1 MSLALDSSIHV
12 WIHRPGGT
20 GFTMENT
27 SARTGAVRGFEHPVA
42 FWAGT
47 LACSVGVL
55 LHLPMYYSRDMG
67 YRMSGMTPDAP
78 MVTGMAL
85 ILLGLPLVL
94 YGLLPRRSG
103 EIVRSAA
110 RVRVRPLDDAPLRA
124 QHVILLLVMAV
135 AVTIDVMKP
144 ATLSFIA
151 PGVAKE
157 YHLLPA
163 NKHSHTTVAWL
174 PLFGIGGTVL
184 GSWLWGSL
192 GDRIGRR
199 ASIMF
204 AGILFVSTSICGAMP
219 GFDWNLLM
227 CLLMG
232 IGAGGMLPVAF
243 TLLSETMPARHRG
256 WTMMLVGGEVAAAYV
271 LVSSL
276 SAWLTP
282 HYSWR
287 ILWLIGLPTGL
298 LLIALN
304 RWIPESPRYLI
315 SRGRVEEAEAIMA
328 RYGAV
333 ATAVPVPG
341 TGREADDD
349 SGSSSADDAGDRG
362 SILDAFRR
370 PLAGTSVAITLLGLG
385 VGLVTYGFQQWV
397 PTNIQRLGYSSVA
410 SDYVVRNAAMIGL
423 PLTILA
429 AWMYGV
435 LGSRRT
441 IIAYCVLTA
450 ATLIGFAAAGDSL
463 AHNRLLLSVLLVMP
477 LAGTSTLAAV
487 AVGYAA
493 EVYPTRVRTRGA
505 GLAAGMTKLGGVLI
519 LVVVV
524 RRASVPSI
532 AQTAVIGAVPLA
544 LAILAFWWIGA
555 ETKGRTLEAIAGE
568 ELVGEPV

>member
-1 MSLALDSSIHV
+1 MA
-12 WIHRPGGT
+12 
-20 GFTMENT
+20 NT
-27 SARTGAVRGFEHPVA
+27 SARGGAVRGFEHPVA

-47 LACSVGVL
+47 AACSIGVL
-55 LHLPMYYSRDMG
+55 LHLPMYYSARHMG
-67 YRMSGMTPDAP
+67 YQMSGMSPDAP
-78 MVTGMAL
+78 MVTGMTL
-85 ILLGLPLVL
+85 ILAGLPLVL

-103 EIVRSAA
+103 ELARTAA

-124 QHVILLLVMAV
+124 QHVILLMVMAV

-144 ATLSFIA
+144 ATLSFIT

-157 YHLLPA
+157 YHLLPT

-204 AGILFVSTSICGAMP
+204 AGILFVSTSICGTMP
-219 GFDWNLLM
+219 SFGWNLVM

-243 TLLSETMPARHRG
+243 TLLSETMPKRHRG

-287 ILWLIGLPTGL
+287 IMWLIGLPTGL

-315 SRGRVEEAEAIMA
+315 TRGRVEEAEAVMA

-333 ATAVPVPG
+333 VSTVPAPEAGPGLAADTAPTDPAPTGPG
-341 TGREADDD
+341 LEADPA
-349 SGSSSADDAGDRG
+349 SHRG
-362 SILDAFRR
+362 SVIDFVRR
-370 PLAGTSVAITLLGLG
+370 PMLGTSIAIALLGLG

-397 PTNIQRLGYSSVA
+397 PTNIQRLGYSAVA
-410 SDYVVRNAAMIGL
+410 SDYVVRNAALIGL

-441 IIAYCVLTA
+441 IIAFCVLTA
-450 ATLIGFAAAGDSL
+450 ATLIGFVVAGDSL
-463 AHNRLLLSVLLVMP
+463 AHNRLLLSVLLVVP
-477 LAGTSTLAAV
+477 LSGTSSLAAV

-519 LVVVV
+519 LAVVVA
-524 RRASVPSI
+524 RATVPSI

-544 LAILAFWWIGA
+544 AAILAFWWIGA
-555 ETKGRTLEAIAGE
+555 ETKGRSLEAIAGE

>member
-1 MSLALDSSIHV
+1 M
-12 WIHRPGGT
+12 G
-20 GFTMENT
+20 NT
-27 SARTGAVRGFEHPVA
+27 SAPTGAVRGFEHPVA

-47 LACSVGVL
+47 AACAVGVL
-55 LHLPMYYSRDMG
+55 LHLPMYYSARDMG

-78 MVTGMAL
+78 MMTGMAL

-103 EIVRSAA
+103 EFVRSAA
-110 RVRVRPLDDAPLRA
+110 RIRVRALDDAPLRA
-124 QHVILLLVMAV
+124 QHVILLMVMAV

-219 GFDWNLLM
+219 GFSWNLLM
-227 CLLMG
+227 CFLMG

-287 ILWLIGLPTGL
+287 ILWLIGMPTGL

-315 SRGRVEEAEAIMA
+315 SRGRVDEAEAIMA
-328 RYGAV
+328 RYGAAV
-333 ATAVPVPG
+333 TALPAPG
-341 TGREADDD
+341 TEAGDGDGSRPRGGA
-349 SGSSSADDAGDRG
+349 SGSRG
-362 SILDAFRR
+362 SIVEAFRR
-370 PLAGTSVAITLLGLG
+370 PLLGTSTAIMLLGVG

-410 SDYVVRNAAMIGL
+410 SDYVVRNAAVIGL
-423 PLTILA
+423 PLTIVA

-450 ATLIGFAAAGDSL
+450 GTLIGFAVAGDSL

-519 LVVVV
+519 LAVVV

-555 ETKGRTLEAIAGE
+555 ETKGRTLEAITGE

>member
-1 MSLALDSSIHV
+1 MANTTTH
-12 WIHRPGGT
+12 GGV
-20 GFTMENT
+20 
-27 SARTGAVRGFEHPVA
+27 VRGFEHPVA

-47 LACSVGVL
+47 FACSIGVL
-55 LHLPMYYSRDMG
+55 LHLPMYYSARDMG
-67 YRMSGMTPDAP
+67 YAMSGMSPDAP
-78 MVTGMAL
+78 MVTGMTL
-85 ILLGLPLVL
+85 ILVGLPLVL

-103 EIVRSAA
+103 EMARSAA
-110 RVRVRPLDDAPLRA
+110 RIKVRPLDDAPLRA
-124 QHVILLLVMAV
+124 QHVILLIVLSV

-144 ATLSFIA
+144 TTLSFIV
-151 PGVAKE
+151 PGVAHE

-174 PLFGIGGTVL
+174 PLFGISGTVL

-204 AGILFVSTSICGAMP
+204 AGILFVSTSICGTMP
-219 GFDWNLLM
+219 SFGWNLVM

-243 TLLSETMPARHRG
+243 TLLAETMPARHRG
-256 WTMMLVGGEVAAAYV
+256 WTMMLVGGQVALAYV

-287 ILWLIGLPTGL
+287 ILWLLGMPTGL

-304 RWIPESPRYLI
+304 RWIPESPRFLI
-315 SRGRVEEAEAIMA
+315 SRGRIDEAEAIMA

-333 ATAVPVPG
+333 VSAVPVAG
-341 TGREADDD
+341 TDAGRDGADREA
-349 SGSSSADDAGDRG
+349 GVREGKG
-362 SILDAFRR
+362 SIVDAFRR
-370 PLAGTSVAITLLGLG
+370 PLLGASTAITFLGLG

-397 PTNIQRLGYSSVA
+397 PTNIQRLGYSAVA
-410 SDYVVRNAAMIGL
+410 SDYVVRNAAVIGL

-441 IIAYCVLTA
+441 IIAFCTLTA
-450 ATLIGFAAAGDSL
+450 ADLIGFAVAGDSL
-463 AHNRLLLSVLLVMP
+463 AHNRLLLSVLLVVP
-477 LAGTSTLAAV
+477 LAGTGSLAAV

-493 EVYPTRVRTRGA
+493 EVYPTKIRTRGA
-505 GLAAGMTKLGGVLI
+505 GLAAGLTKLGGVLI
-519 LVVVV
+519 LAVIV
-524 RRASVPSI
+524 RRATVPSI
-532 AQTAVIGAVPLA
+532 AQTAVIGAIPLV
-544 LAILAFWWIGA
+544 LAILAFWWIGV
-555 ETKGRTLEAIAGE
+555 ETKGRTLEAITGE

>member
-1 MSLALDSSIHV
+1 M
-12 WIHRPGGT
+12 GK
-20 GFTMENT
+20 T
-27 SARTGAVRGFEHPVA
+27 SAPDGVVRGFEHPVA

-47 LACSVGVL
+47 SACSVGVL
-55 LHLPMYYSRDMG
+55 LHLPMYYSARDMG
-67 YRMSGMTPDAP
+67 YAMSGMKPDAA
-78 MVTGMAL
+78 MVAGMTL
-85 ILLGLPLVL
+85 ILAGLPLVL

-103 EIVRSAA
+103 ELARMAA
-110 RVRVRPLDDAPLRA
+110 RIRVRPLDDAPLRA

-151 PGVAKE
+151 PGVARE

-163 NKHSHTTVAWL
+163 DKHSHTTVAWL
-174 PLFGIGGTVL
+174 PLSGIAGTVL

-192 GDRIGRR
+192 ADRIGRR
-199 ASIMF
+199 ASILF
-204 AGILFVSTSICGAMP
+204 AGVLFVSTSICGAMP

-227 CLLMG
+227 CFLMG
-232 IGAGGMLPVAF
+232 VGAGGMLPVAF

-256 WTMMLVGGEVAAAYV
+256 WTMMLVGGEVAAAFV

-287 ILWLIGLPTGL
+287 ILWLIGMPTGL

-315 SRGRVEEAEAIMA
+315 TRGRVDEAEAVMT
-328 RYGAV
+328 RYGA
-333 ATAVPVPG
+333 AVSAVPAPGAAPEADPEAGNGADPVPG
-341 TGREADDD
+341 AG
-349 SGSSSADDAGDRG
+349 SGSGPGSRPGSGRG
-362 SILDAFRR
+362 SVFDLVRR
-370 PLAGTSVAITLLGLG
+370 PLAGASTAIALLGLG

-410 SDYVVRNAAMIGL
+410 SDYVVRNAALIGL

-441 IIAYCVLTA
+441 IIVFCLATA
-450 ATLIGFAAAGDSL
+450 ATLAGFAVAGDSL
-463 AHNRLLLSVLLVMP
+463 AHNRLLLSALLVVP
-477 LAGTSTLAAV
+477 LSGTSSLAAV

-493 EVYPTRVRTRGA
+493 EVYPTRIRTRGA

-519 LVVVV
+519 LAVVV
-524 RRASVPSI
+524 RRAAVPTI
-532 AQTAVIGAVPLA
+532 AQTAVIGAVPL
-544 LAILAFWWIGA
+544 LAAVLAFWWTGT
-555 ETKGRTLEAIAGE
+555 ETKGRSLEAITGE
-568 ELVGEPV
+568 ELVSRTG